1 MTDTSSL
8 SHLIERLEKATE
20 PDRETDLAIQLAIE
34 PDGDIA
40 GLMQFRRGFDGK
52 PGMAWDINHGGS
64 VCFEK
69 RDDGGRCFYNGGY
82 PLPKYS
88 SSIDAAMTLVPK
100 SSHILL
106 NGYNAEGF
114 WHTARVQ
121 TFKQEMTPDA
131 AKAASI
137 PLALC
142 IAALKAQLSTRTNE
156 QDDARNLSGVSSE

>member
-8 SHLIERLEKATE
+8 SHLIERLERATG

-52 PGMAWDINHGGS
+52 PGMAWDIHHGGS

-88 SSIDAAMTLVPK
+88 SSIDAAMTLVPQSDDPTWRWRIVEFQEWNK
-100 SSHILL
+100 GNS
-106 NGYNAEGF
+106 YWF
-114 WHTARVQ
+114 WRARISGWPNMRPVY
-121 TFKQEMTPDA
+121 ECGEHPI
-131 AKAASI
+131 SPI
-137 PLALC
+137 ALC
-142 IAALKAQLSTRTNE
+142 IASLKARLHDR
-156 QDDARNLSGVSSE
+156 D